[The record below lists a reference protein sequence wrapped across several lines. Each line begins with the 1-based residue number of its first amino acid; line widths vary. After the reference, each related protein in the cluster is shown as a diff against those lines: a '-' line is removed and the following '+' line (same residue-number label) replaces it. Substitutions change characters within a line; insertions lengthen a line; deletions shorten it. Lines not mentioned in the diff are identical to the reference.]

1 MMLLKKTVYD
11 ELVAKLNRIDTSA
24 FVLKTRCD
32 TDKSKMESKIP
43 DTSGLVKKT
52 DCNAKITQIEGK
64 MESISGLTTNAAQT
78 KLKIKYLIL
87 IV

>member
-1 MMLLKKTVYD
+1 MYD

-32 TDKSKMESKIP
+32 TIKSQMESKIP

-64 MESISGLTTNAAQT
+64 MQSISGLTTNAAQT